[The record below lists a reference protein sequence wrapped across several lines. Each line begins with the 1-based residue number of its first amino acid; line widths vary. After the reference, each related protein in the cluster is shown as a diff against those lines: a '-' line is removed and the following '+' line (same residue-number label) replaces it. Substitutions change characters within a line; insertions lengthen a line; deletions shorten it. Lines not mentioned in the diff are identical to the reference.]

1 MSSVPRGLSPAA
13 GQVDRIRTRRVLNMV
28 PIPHHIQHAREK
40 NRWTFPE
47 MGDGFSHRYT
57 TRSAGSPTRPNPG
70 RAAICRGATRS
81 AGRTPPTEPFPKFG
95 QLEAPPDSDPAKLWS
110 VIGDILQPTHLLFV
124 LVIALLVLGPKRLPE
139 VGRSL
144 GRGIRDFRQAMS
156 GEDHDEV
163 EAAMTQTSVEST
175 QPASEPVEHT
185 TTGAGHTS

>member
-1 MSSVPRGLSPAA
+1 
-13 GQVDRIRTRRVLNMV
+13 
-28 PIPHHIQHAREK
+28 
-40 NRWTFPE
+40 
-47 MGDGFSHRYT
+47 
-57 TRSAGSPTRPNPG
+57 
-70 RAAICRGATRS
+70 
-81 AGRTPPTEPFPKFG
+81 
-95 QLEAPPDSDPAKLWS
+95 

-185 TTGAGHTS
+185 PTSASHTS